1 MVDGDKQKII
11 FMAGMPAS
19 GKTSLSFKLCEKFG
33 FRHISAGECLREE
46 LGKPNSDLSQL
57 IRSYIDKGEIV
68 PGHITLSLMKNKI
81 DSLGWGKYVIII
93 DGFPRNLDN
102 VTCWVNEMSDIV
114 DVIYLVSLECSFD
127 KICERLRIRKAEI
140 ERSDDKESVL
150 KNRIRVFHEETEPV
164 VLTFI
169 AASKGAII
177 NADDSFEVV
186 WNKLETLVLSL
197 GFKLLD

>member
-1 MVDGDKQKII
+1 MDGNKQKIF
-11 FMAGMPAS
+11 FMAGMPAT
-19 GKTSLSFKLCEKFG
+19 GKTTLSFKLCEKFG

-46 LGKPNSDLSQL
+46 MGNPKSDLSEL
-57 IRSYIDKGEIV
+57 IRSYIDRGEIV
-68 PGHITLSLMKNKI
+68 PGHITLSLMKKKI
-81 DSLGWGKYVIII
+81 DSFGWGKYVVII

-127 KICERLRIRKAEI
+127 KICERLKIRTSEK

-150 KNRIRVFHEETEPV
+150 RNRMRVFHEETHPV
-164 VLTFI
+164 VLSFR
-169 AASKGAII
+169 AASKGVII

-186 WNKLETLVLSL
+186 WNKLEKLVLSL
-197 GFKLLD
+197 GFKLLN